1 MEQQI
6 RKKHRRDRYDG
17 YYLDKLDAMHIMM
30 PYLMPHRTDNEAV
43 LNETV
48 DMTSVI
54 KYIDEK
60 NAQNPKH
67 KYTVFHVIMAALSKT
82 IYLRPKM
89 NYFIAGGKMYERKE
103 ISFSFV
109 AKNKMSDNA
118 EESLLIFRLNADSD
132 KPPIEQVHDF
142 VCGEVYKIRKQSKT
156 DGTTDQL
163 NILTKMPGFLLSAVM
178 KILTHMNDRGH
189 LPKFLRSVD
198 PYAST
203 VFVSNLGSIKLSA
216 NYHHLANWGTNSIFL
231 VIGELKKTPY
241 FSDDGSYELRTSLDL
256 GFTIDER
263 IADGMYF
270 SNTIKLF
277 RKIIENPQLLDD
289 ATADAIE

>member
-1 MEQQI
+1 MEQM

-17 YYLDKLDAMHIMM
+17 YYLQNLDAMHIMM
-30 PYLMPHRTDNEAV
+30 PYLLPRRTDNEAV

-48 DMTSVI
+48 DMTNVM

-60 NAQNPKH
+60 NAQNPEH
-67 KYTVFHVIMAALSKT
+67 KYTVFHVIMAALAKT

-89 NYFIAGGKMYERKE
+89 NYFIAGGRMYERKQ

-109 AKNKMSDNA
+109 AKNKMVDNA
-118 EESLLIFRLNADSD
+118 NESLLIFRLDTHSGKA
-132 KPPIEQVHDF
+132 PIEQVHDF
-142 VCGEVYKIRKQSKT
+142 VCGEVYKIRKESKK
-156 DGTTDQL
+156 DDTTAQMD
-163 NILTKMPGFLLSAVM
+163 ILTKLPGFVLSGVM
-178 KILTHMNDRGH
+178 KILTIMNDRGH
-189 LPKFLRSVD
+189 LPKALRNVD
-198 PYAST
+198 PYAAT

-231 VIGELKKTPY
+231 IIGELKKTPH
-241 FSDDGSYELRTSLDL
+241 FNEDGSFELRSSLDL

-270 SNTIKLF
+270 SNTIKVL
-277 RKIIENPQLLDD
+277 RKILANPQLLEE
-289 ATADAIE
+289 TADTPIE